1 MEILQRTGENVRFT
15 CMSYSDRREFMR
27 ILLAMMA
34 TVFAY
39 VVLYSPQPLLPFF
52 SHTFGVAKSQ
62 AALLITVTML
72 PMSLAPLSYGYLLE
86 SLSATKLLR
95 GAILLLAVTVAGFAC
110 ATSFNLLLI
119 VRFLQGL
126 LLPAALTSIMT
137 YLSATAPKDRIQRIM
152 SFYITATIMGGFL
165 GRLVAG
171 GVATYFH
178 WRLFFAVLALL
189 LLICFFLLK
198 QLQVE
203 EVQLHP
209 TRPNMATLAEVVKTG
224 NNALV
229 LLSVICLFFVFVAL
243 LNFLPFRL
251 AGLRKGSSELFTA
264 FMYSGYLMG
273 AFASMAA
280 GRLVRRLRGETNAMV
295 LGFLCYSGA
304 IIATLI
310 PNEWTLFAAIF
321 LFCGS
326 MFFVHTVAAAVVNKN
341 SMRYKGIVNGLYV
354 ACYYGG
360 GVLGSYLPG
369 IVYERYGWDAFVLLL
384 LAIAGFGLAIALIN
398 RYCSPNSY
406 VADELPENSICMEAN
421 E

>member
-1 MEILQRTGENVRFT
+1 MRT
-15 CMSYSDRREFMR
+15 
-27 ILLAMMA
+27 LLAITA

-52 SHTFGVAKSQ
+52 AGTFGVTKSQ

-72 PMSLAPLSYGYLLE
+72 PMSIAPLSYGFLLE

-95 GAILLLAVTVAGFAC
+95 WAMFLLAITVAGFAC
-110 ATSFNLLLI
+110 ATSFDVLLV

-137 YLSATAPKDRIQRIM
+137 YLSATAPKESIQRIM

-189 LLICFFLLK
+189 LLVCFFFLK
-198 QLQVE
+198 RLQAE

-209 TRPNMATLAEVVKTG
+209 TRPNLATVVEVVRTG
-224 NNALV
+224 NNARILV
-229 LLSVICLFFVFVAL
+229 SVICLFFVFVAL

-251 AGLRKGSSELFTA
+251 RGLRKETSELFTA

-273 AFASMAA
+273 AVASLAA
-280 GRLVRRLRGETNAMV
+280 GRIVRRLGGETNAMV
-295 LGFLCYSGA
+295 AGFIFYCVA
-304 IIATLI
+304 IIATFV
-310 PNEWTLFAAIF
+310 PNEWTLFAALF
-321 LFCGS
+321 LFCGA

-341 SMRYKGIVNGLYV
+341 SMRNRGIVNGLYV

-360 GVLGSYLPG
+360 GVLGSYFPG
-369 IVYERYGWDAFVLLL
+369 IVFERYGWNIFVMML
-384 LAIAGFGLAIALIN
+384 LATAGLGLVVALASRSCSADSPIAGDLEKNAL
-398 RYCSPNSY
+398 
-406 VADELPENSICMEAN
+406 CMETS

>member
-1 MEILQRTGENVRFT
+1 
-15 CMSYSDRREFMR
+15 MR
-27 ILLAMMA
+27 VLLAMMA

-39 VVLYSPQPLLPFF
+39 VILYSPQPLLPFLG
-52 SHTFGVAKSQ
+52 STFGVNKSQ
-62 AALLITVTML
+62 AALLITVTMI
-72 PMSLAPLSYGYLLE
+72 PMSIAPLSYGYLLE

-95 GAILLLAVTVAGFAC
+95 WAILLLAVTVAGFAC
-110 ATSFNLLLI
+110 ATSFNVLLV

-137 YLSATAPKDRIQRIM
+137 YLSAAAPEGKIQRIM

-178 WRLFFAVLALL
+178 WRDFFAVLAVLL
-189 LLICFFLLK
+189 FICFFLLK
-198 QLQVE
+198 RLQAE

-209 TRPNMATLAEVVKTG
+209 TKPNLATLLDVVKTG

-251 AGLRKGSSELFTA
+251 KGLRKETSELFTA
-264 FMYSGYLMG
+264 FMYSGYMMG
-273 AFASMAA
+273 AFASLAA
-280 GRLVRRLRGETNAMV
+280 GRIVRYLRGETNAMV
-295 LGFLCYSGA
+295 LGFLCYCGA
-304 IIATLI
+304 IIATLL
-310 PNEWTLFAAIF
+310 PSEWLIFAALF

-341 SMRYKGIVNGLYV
+341 GFRYKGIVNGLYV

-360 GVLGSYLPG
+360 GALGSYLPG
-369 IVYERYGWDAFVLLL
+369 IIYERYGWTAFVLTL
-384 LAIAGFGLAIALIN
+384 LAVAGCGLTIALVN
-398 RYCSPNSY
+398 RYRSLCPCVN
-406 VADELPENSICMEAN
+406 DKLPASRICTETS

>member
-1 MEILQRTGENVRFT
+1 
-15 CMSYSDRREFMR
+15 MR
-27 ILLAMMA
+27 ILLAIMA

-39 VVLYSPQPLLPFF
+39 VVLYSPQPLLPFLAN
-52 SHTFGVAKSQ
+52 TFGVAKSQ

-72 PMSLAPLSYGYLLE
+72 PMSIAPLSYGYLLE
-86 SLSATKLLR
+86 SISATKLLR
-95 GAILLLAVTVAGFAC
+95 WAILLLAVTVAGFAY
-110 ATSFNLLLI
+110 ATSFNVLLI

-126 LLPAALTSIMT
+126 LLPAALTSVMT
-137 YLSATAPKDRIQRIM
+137 YLSATAPEGKMQRIM

-171 GVATYFH
+171 GVATYYD
-178 WRLFFAVLALL
+178 WRLFFGVLAVL

-198 QLQVE
+198 QLQAQEVE
-203 EVQLHP
+203 LHP
-209 TRPNMATLAEVVKTG
+209 TKPNLATLAEVVKTG

-251 AGLRKGSSELFTA
+251 AGLRKESSELFTA
-264 FMYSGYLMG
+264 FMYTGYLMG
-273 AFASMAA
+273 AFASLAA
-280 GRLVRRLRGETNAMV
+280 GRIVRRLRGEANAMV
-295 LGFLCYSGA
+295 LGFLCYCGA
-304 IIATLI
+304 IVVTLI
-310 PNEWTLFAAIF
+310 PNVWTIFAALF

-341 SMRYKGIVNGLYV
+341 SERNRGIVNGLYV
-354 ACYYGG
+354 SCYYGG

-369 IVYERYGWDAFVLLL
+369 IVYERYGWTVFMLMLLTV
-384 LAIAGFGLAIALIN
+384 AGFGLSIALVN
-398 RYCSPNSY
+398 RANHHRASNSA
-406 VADELPENSICMEAN
+406 VADELPENIVCMEAS

>member
-1 MEILQRTGENVRFT
+1 MH
-15 CMSYSDRREFMR
+15 
-27 ILLAMMA
+27 ILLAILA
-34 TVFAY
+34 TFFAY
-39 VVLYSPQPLLPFF
+39 VVLYSPQPLLPFLA
-52 SHTFGVAKSQ
+52 TAFGVTKSQ

-72 PMSLAPLSYGYLLE
+72 PLSIAPLSYGYLLE
-86 SLSATKLLR
+86 SHSVTKLLR
-95 GAILLLAVTVAGFAC
+95 RAILLLAVTVAGFAC
-110 ATSFNLLLI
+110 ATSFEMLLV

-126 LLPAALTSIMT
+126 LLPAVLTSIMT
-137 YLSATAPKDRIQRIM
+137 YLSANAPKDRIQRIM

-178 WRLFFAVLALL
+178 WRSFFAVLAVL

-198 QLQVE
+198 QLQEE

-209 TRPNMATLAEVVKTG
+209 VKPNIATLAEVIKTG
-224 NNALV
+224 NNAPV

-243 LNFLPFRL
+243 LNFLPFHL
-251 AGLRKGSSELFTA
+251 AGLRKETSEVFTA
-264 FMYSGYLMG
+264 FMYSGYVMG

-280 GRLVRRLRGETNAMV
+280 GRLVRRFRGETNAMV
-295 LGFLCYSGA
+295 VGFLCYGGA
-304 IIATLI
+304 IMITLI
-310 PNEWTLFAAIF
+310 PNEWILFGALF

-326 MFFVHTVAAAVVNKN
+326 MFLVHTIAATVVNKN
-341 SMRYKGIVNGLYV
+341 STRNKGIVNGLYV

-369 IVYERYGWDAFVLLL
+369 IVYERYGWNVFVLLL
-384 LAIAGFGLAIALIN
+384 FAIAVFGLAIALVG
-398 RYCSPNSY
+398 RYCLSNCDAAEGVPS
-406 VADELPENSICMEAN
+406 NSICMETA

>member
-1 MEILQRTGENVRFT
+1 
-15 CMSYSDRREFMR
+15 MR

-52 SHTFGVAKSQ
+52 ANTFGIAKSH

-72 PMSLAPLSYGYLLE
+72 PMSIAPLSYGYLLE

-95 GAILLLAVTVAGFAC
+95 WAILLLAITEAGFAS
-110 ATSFNLLLI
+110 ATSFNMLLI
-119 VRFLQGL
+119 VRFMQGL
-126 LLPAALTSIMT
+126 LLPAVLTSIMT
-137 YLSATAPKDRIQRIM
+137 YLSATAPDGKIQRIM
-152 SFYITATIMGGFL
+152 SFYITATIIGGFL

-171 GVATYFH
+171 GFATYFH
-178 WRLFFAVLALL
+178 WRLFFAVLAALL
-189 LLICFFLLK
+189 FVSFFLLK
-198 QLQVE
+198 RLQVE

-209 TRPNMATLAEVVKTG
+209 TKPNLATLAEVVKTR

-251 AGLRKGSSELFTA
+251 AGLRKETSELFTA
-264 FMYSGYLMG
+264 FMYSGYIMG
-273 AFASMAA
+273 AFASLAA
-280 GRLVRRLRGETNAMV
+280 GRLVRRLGGETNAMV
-295 LGFLCYSGA
+295 LGFLCYSAA
-304 IIATLI
+304 IMVTLV
-310 PNEWTLFAAIF
+310 PNEWIIFAALF

-326 MFFVHTVAAAVVNKN
+326 MFFVHTIAAAVVNKN
-341 SMRYKGIVNGLYV
+341 SIRNRGIANGLYV

-360 GVLGSYLPG
+360 GVLGSYVPG
-369 IVYERYGWDAFVLLL
+369 IVYERYSWNVFVMML
-384 LAIAGFGLAIALIN
+384 LAVAGFGLVIALIN
-398 RYCSPNSY
+398 RYYSSDLD
-406 VADELPENSICMEAN
+406 VTDELPESGICIEAS

>member
-1 MEILQRTGENVRFT
+1 
-15 CMSYSDRREFMR
+15 MR
-27 ILLAMMA
+27 ILLAIMA

-39 VVLYSPQPLLPFF
+39 VILYSPQPLLPFLA
-52 SHTFGVAKSQ
+52 SAFGVNKSQ

-72 PMSLAPLSYGYLLE
+72 PMSIAPLSYGYLLE

-95 GAILLLAVTVAGFAC
+95 WAILLLAVTVAGFAC
-110 ATSFNLLLI
+110 ATSFNVLLM

-137 YLSATAPKDRIQRIM
+137 YLSATAPENKIQRIM
-152 SFYITATIMGGFL
+152 SFYITATIMGGFI

-178 WRLFFAVLALL
+178 WRLFFAVLAVLL
-189 LLICFFLLK
+189 LLCFFLLK
-198 QLQVE
+198 HFQEE
-203 EVQLHP
+203 EVQLHSA
-209 TRPNMATLAEVVKTG
+209 RPNMATLMEVVKTG

-251 AGLRKGSSELFTA
+251 KGLRMETSELFTA

-280 GRLVRRLRGETNAMV
+280 GRIVRRLRGESNAMI
-295 LGFLCYSGA
+295 LGFLCYCVA
-304 IIATLI
+304 VVVTLI
-310 PNEWTLFAAIF
+310 PNEWVIFAALF

-341 SMRYKGIVNGLYV
+341 GIRYKGIVNGLYV
-354 ACYYGG
+354 ACYYAGG
-360 GVLGSYLPG
+360 ALGSYLPG
-369 IVYERYGWDAFVLLL
+369 IVYERYGWTLFVLTLL
-384 LAIAGFGLAIALIN
+384 GIAGCGLAIAFVN
-398 RYCSPNSY
+398 RDCSRCTR
-406 VADELPENSICMEAN
+406 VIDELPANSICTETSD
-421 E
+421 

>member
-1 MEILQRTGENVRFT
+1 MPT
-15 CMSYSDRREFMR
+15 
-27 ILLAMMA
+27 LLAVMA
-34 TVFAY
+34 TFFAY

-52 SHTFGVAKSQ
+52 ANTFGVSKSQ

-72 PMSLAPLSYGYLLE
+72 PMSIAPLSYGYLLE

-95 GAILLLAVTVAGFAC
+95 GAILLLAATVAAFAC
-110 ATSFNLLLI
+110 ATSFNVLLM

-137 YLSATAPKDRIQRIM
+137 YLSATAPKGKIQRIM

-171 GVATYFH
+171 GFATYFH
-178 WRLFFAVLALL
+178 WRWFFGVLAVL

-203 EVQLHP
+203 EVQLH
-209 TRPNMATLAEVVKTG
+209 TAKPNLATLAEVVKTG

-229 LLSVICLFFVFVAL
+229 FLSVICLFFVFVAL

-251 AGLRKGSSELFTA
+251 TALRKETSEVFTA

-273 AFASMAA
+273 AFASLAA
-280 GRLVRRLRGETNAMV
+280 GRIVRRLRGEGNTMV
-295 LGFLCYSGA
+295 VGFLCYGGA
-304 IIATLI
+304 IIVTLI
-310 PNEWTLFAAIF
+310 PNQWTLFAALF

-326 MFFVHTVAAAVVNKN
+326 MFFVHTIAAAVVNKN
-341 SMRYKGIVNGLYV
+341 SMRNRGIVNGLYV

-369 IVYERYGWDAFVLLL
+369 IVYERYGWNLFVLMLF
-384 LAIAGFGLAIALIN
+384 AIAGFGLAIAFVN
-398 RYCSPNSY
+398 RYCSHNSDG
-406 VADELPENSICMEAN
+406 ADELPENSICMEAS